1 MSRSIRLD
9 YDKIAHLYDSQP
21 YRAKSPD
28 PELSAFIREHPA
40 RGPISVLD
48 IACGTGNQ
56 LIANRAV
63 APEAW
68 LVGADASF
76 GMLRQGCAKAPD
88 IAWIRADATALPLS
102 SRTFD
107 FVGCQFAFHH
117 FQDKRRMLA
126 EGFRLLRPGGRLVLH
141 NMGPEECPDWIYYRY
156 FPAARGADARDFWP
170 VAKVTTAMTQVG
182 FVAVQVQYE
191 HVRSERDLSH
201 WLRAFV
207 AVTSA
212 RNCKRSRMRSTRQGS
227 SGWRRSSPTLP
238 SRAPA
243 RIISASL
250 RSARIRAR

>member
-1 MSRSIRLD
+1 MGRSIRLD

-48 IACGTGNQ
+48 IASGTGNQ

-63 APEAW
+63 APEAR

-76 GMLRQGCAKAPD
+76 GMFRQACAKAPD

-141 NMGPEECPDWIYYRY
+141 NMCPEECPDWIYYRY

-170 VAKVTTAMTQVG
+170 VAKVTTAMTQIG

-201 WLRAFV
+201 WLLRLRRRDICSQLQAIPDAEYKAGLLRLEAELADPAQPRTRADHLCL
-207 AVTSA
+207 VT
-212 RNCKRSRMRSTRQGS
+212 
-227 SGWRRSSPTLP
+227 
-238 SRAPA
+238 
-243 RIISASL
+243 
-250 RSARIRAR
+250 IRADKG